1 MNIDRTFLHYKSFKS
16 QSMKNHQLNT
26 GNTMKIKYQRG
37 AHFKDNEGFEAYWA
51 KCEALLKSR
60 VPPSYPA
67 TLRMCVGT
75 ASPPPRQTTEIR
87 SIELI
92 QKLPMSHKM
101 IK

>member
-1 MNIDRTFLHYKSFKS
+1 
-16 QSMKNHQLNT
+16 MKNHQLIT

-51 KCEALLKSR
+51 KCEALLKKSR

-67 TLRMCVGT
+67 SLRMCVLRL
-75 ASPPPRQTTEIR
+75 PHREKTTEIR

-92 QKLPMSHKM
+92 PHCLFLTKKSRKLFFFK
-101 IK
+101 